1 MPLLKGSI
9 RALPINTG
17 ALHDDL
23 GRINRCTL
31 LRQGSAVTLERNKLT
46 MLLPK
51 TILFIFHQSER
62 RNLSLVNIK
71 ANHTTVDRFNFHIH
85 SV

>member
-1 MPLLKGSI
+1 
-9 RALPINTG
+9 
-17 ALHDDL
+17 
-23 GRINRCTL
+23 
-31 LRQGSAVTLERNKLT
+31 
-46 MLLPK
+46 
-51 TILFIFHQSER
+51 LFIFHQSER